1 MELTDLNIIGCVK
14 RSDIK
19 GDVPKEAQFALVSNS
34 TAFIIK
40 FYKFGIVKF
49 NDNTS
54 IQVMM
59 YWGEQGGWHNSS
71 YNSSERNKLSDAKFL
86 KIVD

>member
-19 GDVPKEAQFALVSNS
+19 GDVPKEAQFAHLSIS
-34 TAFIIK
+34 ADFIVK
-40 FYKFGIVKF
+40 FYKFGDVKF
-49 NDNTS
+49 NDNS
-54 IQVMM
+54 IMHVMM